1 MEKKF
6 YFLFFLITFSGLFR
20 ARAQDSAACTA
31 YFYVNYNGNQVWFR
45 AADSITGTQ
54 QRWYFGDSTQ
64 LGFGNHVGVTHTYAR
79 PGSYMVNLV
88 VRNAATGC
96 HDSSSQVITI
106 SAPPPQCSIGFYY
119 SHDSTT
125 SNSPYSFYA
134 SPYLAGATTDS
145 VTWTINGSLAGYG
158 DTLNRVL
165 RPGQYTICASLST
178 NLGCRS
184 QGCQSIVVTDSVSHP
199 PIVDPPDTAIIIT
212 IPPNIPPDSNVT
224 VPPDSTGKLPVDT
237 AYWPQLDSLANY
249 LSSYP
254 NPVSGQVHMELKT
267 DRAEMIYIRV
277 YNSMGGMVQTVVVS
291 GIQGTNQLSLN
302 VSNWQSGIYYIQ
314 IQNGN
319 EIKRSRIQKL

>member
-6 YFLFFLITFSGLFR
+6 YPLFLFFCLSALFK
-20 ARAQDSAACTA
+20 AQAQDSTACTA
-31 YFYVNYNGNQVWFR
+31 YFYVNYSGDQVYFR
-45 AADSITGTQ
+45 AADSTTGTQ

-64 LGFGNHVGVTHTYAR
+64 LGFGSHVGVTHNYAR
-79 PGSYMVNLV
+79 PGSYLVSLV
-88 VRNAATGC
+88 VRNTATGC
-96 HDSSSQVITI
+96 YDSSSQVVTI
-106 SAPPPQCSIGFYY
+106 SAPPSQCSIGFYY

-134 SPYLAGATTDS
+134 SPYLAGATADS

-165 RPGQYTICASLST
+165 QPGQYSVCVSLST

-184 QGCQSIVVTDSVSHP
+184 QGCQTIFVTDTASTPPVVT
-199 PIVDPPDTAIIIT
+199 PPDSAIIT
-212 IPPNIPPDSNVT
+212 VPPNIPPDSNTT

-237 AYWPQLDSLANY
+237 AYWPTLDSLAY

-277 YNSMGGMVQTVVVS
+277 YNSMGGFIQTVAVS

-314 IQNGN
+314 IQYGN